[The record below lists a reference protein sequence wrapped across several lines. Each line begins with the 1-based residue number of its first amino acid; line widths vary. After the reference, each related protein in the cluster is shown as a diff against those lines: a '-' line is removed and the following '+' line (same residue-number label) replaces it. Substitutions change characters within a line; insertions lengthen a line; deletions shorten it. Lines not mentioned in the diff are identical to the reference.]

1 MDDGN
6 SKTTRLLTLLNVSAV
21 KLGKRKRTY
30 DDKDLQ
36 PSVKLNKRKPDP
48 NPVEQ
53 EKENEEVDNTEDLV
67 MEDPQENE
75 EIRVEGVVHS
85 MVTYQKL

>member
-53 EKENEEVDNTEDLV
+53 EKENEEVENTEDLV
-67 MEDPQENE
+67 MEDTQENE
-75 EIRVEGVVHS
+75 EIQVEGAVHS